1 MTYSTARTKLT
12 DAVNKLDQAR
22 TDLLAKLDEIQADT
36 TRTDQWKEWT
46 SEDAKGTFSER
57 TEGLSEVIEQAAAE
71 LDAEILRH
79 NTAFDLDSPTLEKA
93 LRLAQLGDVLPD
105 SAVTE
110 ILSKM
115 TNPAEVR
122 LVQSVFRKAGNSSAE
137 LDAANRAESLTAHPV
152 GDLASQTWYVI
163 NDPLSSATNGSITDL
178 MDGINAAD
186 SAMAQEG

>member
-1 MTYSTARTKLT
+1 MSYKDARKKLV
-12 DAVNKLDQAR
+12 DAANQLDAAR
-22 TDLLAKLDEIQADT
+22 TDLLAKLDEIQADS
-36 TRTDQWKEWT
+36 TRTDAWKTW
-46 SEDAKGTFSER
+46 SGEDAKGTFSER

-79 NTAFDLDSPTLEKA
+79 NTEFDLDSPTLEKA

-122 LVQSVFRKAGNSSAE
+122 LVQSVFRKAGNQSAE
-137 LDAANRAESLTAHPV
+137 IDAANRADALTARPV
-152 GDLASQTWYVI
+152 SDLASQAFFVVR
-163 NDPLSSATNGSITDL
+163 DPLSSATSGTIADL
-178 MDGINAAD
+178 MSAVCDSD

>member
-12 DAVNKLDQAR
+12 DAAAKLDKER

-36 TRTDQWKEWT
+36 TRTDAWKTWT
-46 SEDAKGTFSER
+46 AEDAKGTFSER
-57 TEGLSEVIEQAAAE
+57 TEGLSEVIEQASAE
-71 LDAEILRH
+71 LDAAIAEH
-79 NTAFDLDSPTLEKA
+79 NSKFDLDSPVLEKA

-137 LDAANRAESLTAHPV
+137 LDAANRAESLTAHPI
-152 GDLASQTWYVI
+152 GDLASQTWYVS
-163 NDPLSSATNGSITDL
+163 NDPTSSAVTSIIPAL
-178 MDGINAAD
+178 MGAVGDAD
-186 SAMAQEG
+186 SAMGQEG